1 MVKHNKMS
9 KLIALF
15 LSILM
20 LVGVCPLQAFANEGI
35 KLKNG
40 TAKITS
46 DMTVEQVKDAVFNAL
61 VENPEGK
68 DAQSIEWEY
77 GCDGYNGLLKNW
89 AYGSIEGF
97 KSKKAL
103 TYYTHPSIKD
113 IADGTYN
120 VRIKGSEEFVRLTK
134 TVKNIPNSQIVLKE
148 NFGSVNLYLNNDLST
163 NFDRFRED
171 LFNTVYDAT
180 KSTPN
185 NLTFKDVNW
194 QYDASRL
201 NTIPIWQN
209 LEFVDSTNIQRSL
222 AEGGNFKFRMI
233 VPETANYYGTSIEFT
248 ATVVSAPR
256 TEAKINFT
264 NKSFTYSSDVKAV
277 KDMLF
282 TSAIDWKNSTLPDV
296 NAYGQDYYTIEYL
309 AENLVSGKP
318 GGTKRWVPLEGGTFA
333 LLYYPAIGAGDQQI
347 RITFKGNS
355 TYTSAVAEKT
365 VTIKKARTSVYVKS
379 TEKFADEKFPTD
391 FVTTSSKDPFEIY
404 TVYVGTT
411 SSVTANFCIDLPDS
425 ITESFLIDILNP
437 VVKLVLGKSMDDI
450 INNGITLGELN
461 AVINSQALKDL
472 IAALNIDL
480 GVIGT
485 ILNILDN
492 LPSSL
497 QKINFSFSEPNMA
510 GMYNVMALAINPN
523 YETGIGVGMAL
534 VKMRNQTTDLKYNQE
549 INGGKLTVE
558 EAANFDFGAT
568 LTYQDIP
575 VLDQSSISYL
585 YSGIKSNG
593 LPYSSKTTP
602 PTEPGTYTQTVC
614 IIGGNYMASP
624 VTRTFKIVK

>member
-1 MVKHNKMS
+1 MVKNNKMS
-9 KLIALF
+9 KLIAF
-15 LSILM
+15 ILSVAM
-20 LVGVCPLQAFANEGI
+20 LISVFPLQAFANEGI

-40 TAKITS
+40 TAKITA
-46 DMTVEQVKDAVFNAL
+46 DMTVEQVKEAVFNAL

-89 AYGSIEGF
+89 AYGSVEGF

-103 TYYTHPSIKD
+103 TYYTHPAIKD

-120 VRIKGSEEFVRLTK
+120 VRIKGTENFVRLTK
-134 TVKNIPNSQIVLKE
+134 TVKDYDKTEIAIKE
-148 NFGSVNLYLNNDLST
+148 NPQKVLLYLNDDLSI
-163 NFDRFRED
+163 NYDRFRQD
-171 LFNTVYDAT
+171 LFNAVYDAE

-185 NLTFKDVNW
+185 NLKVENVSF

-201 NTIPIWQN
+201 NTIPIWQS
-209 LEFVDSTNIQRSL
+209 LEFVDSTNIQRPL
-222 AEGGNFKFRMI
+222 AEGGNFKFKMT
-233 VPETANYYGTSIEFT
+233 VPETNNYYGTSIEFT
-248 ATVVSAPR
+248 ATVENAPR
-256 TEAKINFT
+256 TESVINFT
-264 NKSFTYSSDVKAV
+264 NKSITYSSDVNAV
-277 KDMLF
+277 KEMIF
-282 TSAIDWKNSTLPDV
+282 NSAIDWKGSTLPDV
-296 NAYGQDYYTIEYL
+296 NTYGQDYYTIEYL

-318 GGTKRWVPLEGGTFA
+318 AGTKRWVPLEGGTFA

-355 TYTSAVAEKT
+355 THTSAVAEKT
-365 VTIKKARTSVYVKS
+365 VSIKKARTSVYVKS
-379 TEKFADEKFPTD
+379 TEKFADEKLPAD

-404 TVYVGTT
+404 TIYVGTT
-411 SSVTANFCIDLPDS
+411 SSVTGNFCIDLPDS
-425 ITESFLIDILNP
+425 ITESFLIDLLNP
-437 VVKLVLGKSMDDI
+437 VVKLVIGKSMDDI
-450 INNGITLGELN
+450 INNGITVAEIN
-461 AVINSQALKDL
+461 AVVNSQALKDL
-472 IAALNIDL
+472 IAALHIDL

-485 ILNILDN
+485 ILNILDK
-492 LPSSL
+492 LPPSL
-497 QKINFSFSEPNMA
+497 QKMNFSFSEPNVA

-523 YETGIGVGMAL
+523 YETGVGVGVVL
-534 VKMRNQTTDLKYNQE
+534 VKMRNQTTALEYNQE
-549 INGGKLTVE
+549 MNGGKLTVE
-558 EAANFDFGAT
+558 EAANFDFGVT
-568 LTYQDIP
+568 LTYQGMP
-575 VLDQSSISYL
+575 VLDQSSVSYL